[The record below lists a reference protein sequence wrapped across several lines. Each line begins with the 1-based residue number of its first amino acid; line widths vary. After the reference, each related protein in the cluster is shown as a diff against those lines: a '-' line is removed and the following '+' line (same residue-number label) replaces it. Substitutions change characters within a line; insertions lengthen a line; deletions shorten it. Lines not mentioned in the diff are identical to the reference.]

1 MKKILIFVFLV
12 LIIASIANAA
22 IPVINSYVTDTAGVL
37 SSENKAALEK
47 TLTDFEKV
55 TNGVQFVVYI
65 EDEYDKSYSFE
76 EYTLKIAEENKI
88 GKKGNDNGLLLYVA
102 IKDRQF
108 RWEVG
113 YGVESTLSAPLLGR
127 ISDEYLIPSFKEGN
141 YETGILNSVDVA
153 GRILLNSQDEDII
166 KLKQDAVNESKIP
179 KFLKSPF
186 FWFLA
191 IFLISSIVQSLAR
204 KGSGVKRSYNDSF
217 YTGAATGLFLGR
229 GRGGFGGG
237 GFGGFSGGG
246 GGFGGGGFS
255 GRF

>member
-88 GKKGNDNGLLLYVA
+88 GKKEYD
-102 IKDRQF
+102 
-108 RWEVG
+108 
-113 YGVESTLSAPLLGR
+113 LSY
-127 ISDEYLIPSFKEGN
+127 S
-141 YETGILNSVDVA
+141 
-153 GRILLNSQDEDII
+153 
-166 KLKQDAVNESKIP
+166 
-179 KFLKSPF
+179 
-186 FWFLA
+186 
-191 IFLISSIVQSLAR
+191 SSI
-204 KGSGVKRSYNDSF
+204 
-217 YTGAATGLFLGR
+217 
-229 GRGGFGGG
+229 
-237 GFGGFSGGG
+237 
-246 GGFGGGGFS
+246 
-255 GRF
+255 